1 MPLTEQEKQRIR
13 DEEVVRLETR
23 DEYRRKHG
31 LPSTAWEWKTAL
43 FWVVLICVAVLLWT
57 VLRTR

>member
-13 DEEVVRLETR
+13 EEERVRLETR
-23 DEYRRKHG
+23 DEYRRI
-31 LPSTAWEWKTAL
+31 
-43 FWVVLICVAVLLWT
+43 FRVVLICVAVLLWT